1 MHLSTLLGH
10 RARPL
15 KPRQTMRPPPRDAA
29 PTRRE
34 LRADEVEAFGRELDE
49 LRQDILREL
58 GARDVEHI
66 RRIIG
71 LARRSEALGR
81 ILLHVGIGPVSF
93 AAGSGALALSKI
105 LDNMEIGHNVLHGQ
119 YDWTGDPALN
129 SRRLDWDITCPPEDW
144 RHWHN
149 YEHHT
154 FTNILGKDR
163 DIGYVF
169 LRTCP
174 EQRWHPGHLFQPA
187 AALGLALFFQW
198 GIGAHG
204 LRLEDTLRGT
214 ARLSQLR
221 ARAGPFLRKAGWQV
235 FKEYAFY
242 PSLALWNAPRVAAG
256 NFLANTARNLWAFA
270 IIFCG
275 HFPEGVRVYRED
287 EIDEETRGQW
297 YLRQIAGS
305 ANIEGGRVLHVL
317 SGHLSHQIEH
327 HLFPDI
333 PASRYPEIAE
343 RVRAICARY
352 DLPYNSGPLRRQFGS
367 VVARILRL
375 SLPVPRPRPSRSS
388 TSGPDVARATG
399 LQLSR

>member
-1 MHLSTLLGH
+1 MHLSTLLGR

-15 KPRQTMRPPPRDAA
+15 KRRP
-29 PTRRE
+29 PTRRPPHRA
-34 LRADEVEAFGRELDE
+34 LRPDEVDAFGHELDE
-49 LRQDILREL
+49 LRRDIVGDL

-71 LARRSEALGR
+71 LARRSEAAGR
-81 ILLHVGIGPVSF
+81 ILLHLGIGPLSF
-93 AAGSGALALSKI
+93 VTGSGALALAKI

-119 YDWTGDPALN
+119 YDWTGDPELD

-204 LRLEDTLRGT
+204 LRLEDTLRGR
-214 ARLSQLR
+214 ARLSALR
-221 ARAGPFLRKAGWQV
+221 ARAAPLVRKAGWHV
-235 FKEYAFY
+235 LKDYALY

-256 NFLANTARNLWAFA
+256 NLLANTARNVWAFA

-275 HFPEGVRVYRED
+275 HFPEGVRVFRED
-287 EIDEETRGQW
+287 EVEDETRGEW
-297 YLRQIAGS
+297 YLRQLAGS
-305 ANIEGGRVLHVL
+305 ANIEGSRVLHIL

-352 DLPYNSGPLRRQFGS
+352 DLPYNTGPLWLQFGS
-367 VVARILRL
+367 VVTRLLRL
-375 SLPVPRPRPSRSS
+375 SLPTPRPSPSRSS
-388 TSGPDVARATG
+388 ASETDMAHALDLP
-399 LQLSR
+399 LSR

>member
-1 MHLSTLLGH
+1 MHLSTLFER

-15 KPRQTMRPPPRDAA
+15 KQRRRAHRSPRNATSIP
-29 PTRRE
+29 RE
-34 LRADEVEAFGRELDE
+34 LHADEVDAFARELDE
-49 LRQDILREL
+49 LRRDTVSDL

-66 RRIIG
+66 RWIIG
-71 LARRSEALGR
+71 LARRSEAAGR
-81 ILLHVGIGPVSF
+81 LLLHVGIDPVSF

-119 YDWTGDPALN
+119 YDWTGDPSLD

-154 FTNILGKDR
+154 FTNILGRDR
-163 DIGYVF
+163 DVGYVF

-174 EQRWHPGHLFQPA
+174 EQRWHPRHLFQPA

-204 LRLEDTLRGT
+204 LRLEDTLQRNEGLK
-214 ARLSQLR
+214 ALWKRSR
-221 ARAGPFLRKAGWQV
+221 PFLRKAGWQV

-242 PSLALWNAPRVAAG
+242 PALSLWNAPRVAAG

-275 HFPEGVRVYRED
+275 HFPEGVRVYREN

-352 DLPYNSGPLRRQFGS
+352 DLPYNTGPLWRQFGS

-375 SLPVPRPRPSRSS
+375 SLPAPRPSPSPRSDS
-388 TSGPDVARATG
+388 AADASS
-399 LQLSR
+399 SRGMQISR